1 MTAATPPDT
10 PPDPRPQ
17 PPTPPLPGEC
27 CESGCER
34 CVLDIY
40 AEELAYY
47 RQALAAWKQRHP
59 DAGD

>member
-1 MTAATPPDT
+1 MTAAT

-40 AEELAYY
+40 AEELAHY